1 MKKRLTVAIFI
12 MLLCLLAALPAM
24 AADVFKYSDQSA
36 NVYAGETI
44 RPVLLQDGKFTE
56 GTVVYTASGKA
67 CTVDETGTITGVT
80 PGQVSVTASLQQDG
94 KTVKTAKIVVNVARK
109 VTKVTLNTTNLKVYE
124 PDDEAVLAML
134 RPRGEDEEPLQDR
147 VLFMLAKAHFY
158 PKVAVTPDDVT
169 ARDKGVVYESS
180 DVGVV
185 KFYDNQICAIQPGE
199 CDLIIRS
206 KQNPDVYEKFH
217 VLVAQPVT
225 KIEVTAPLKTVPIGE
240 NMQLEPVITPDDAT
254 VQAVTWS
261 SRNPKL
267 ATVDENGVVTGV
279 AQGNVYIDVKA
290 TDGSNK
296 TAAFYLTV
304 VQSVEQITL
313 QETEVSVFTGQRAQ
327 LHATV
332 LPKTA
337 TNRNVTWASSD
348 ESVATVQNGVVTGH
362 RIGQCVVTCA
372 SVTNPDVTASVLVQV
387 TQPVTQIQITA
398 PLKTVPVGESMQLN
412 AAVSPADA
420 TVQDVVWSSR
430 NPKIATVDEYGTVTG
445 ITQGSVNID
454 AKATDGSNKTAS
466 FYLTV
471 VQSVEEITLQET
483 SASVFTGQRV
493 QLHATVLPKNATNRN
508 LTWTSSD
515 ESVATVQNGS
525 VTGRSVGTCVITCA
539 SVTNPDVTASVT
551 VQVNQKVTDITFVT
565 PAGLSIYVGES
576 RELEWKVLP
585 EDATNKA
592 VTFKSRNEKV
602 AVVDQNGIVTG
613 RAKGQADIEVKAA
626 DGSGKYRVYRVT
638 VLKAVEGIEP
648 LAYQYYAPLGR
659 SITISASVYPKDASN
674 QKITYYGGDDYIAS
688 VSNTGTR
695 SARVTGRRRGSF
707 TLTATT
713 EDGGFT
719 ASTNVVVDDFDGLVS
734 INSATIDNNNKIRL
748 LFYNMSR
755 DFALR
760 AVYFKVKCYDTQGNP
775 MPCTTEGDTVFT
787 GTYPLT
793 IEPYGKTEHGRF
805 KFHKYQVDQ
814 NLGYVEVTITGYD
827 FENGQRWEIPEE
839 QQFPYRSSYSSH
851 MWEPTPTPLPTAVP
865 TFAAPELPAEGGD
878 AEGNG

>member
-12 MLLCLLAALPAM
+12 MLICLLAALPAM
-24 AADVFKYSDQSA
+24 AADVFKYSAQS
-36 NVYAGETI
+36 VSVFAGETVL
-44 RPVLLQDGKFTE
+44 PELLQDGKFTE

-67 CTVDETGTITGVT
+67 CTVDETGTITGVA

-109 VTKVTLNTTNLKVYE
+109 VTKVTLATDKLKIYE

-158 PKVAVTPDDVT
+158 PKVAITPDDVSS
-169 ARDKGVVYESS
+169 RDKGVTYESS

-199 CDLIIRS
+199 CDLVIRS
-206 KQNPDVYEKFH
+206 KQNPDVFETFH

-225 KIEVTAPLKTVPIGE
+225 QIQIDSPLKLKTVPIGE
-240 NMQLEPVITPDDAT
+240 TMQLEPVITPDNAT
-254 VQAVTWS
+254 IKAVTWS
-261 SRNPKL
+261 SRNPKI

-279 AQGNVYIDVKA
+279 AKGNVY
-290 TDGSNK
+290 
-296 TAAFYLTV
+296 
-304 VQSVEQITL
+304 
-313 QETEVSVFTGQRAQ
+313 
-327 LHATV
+327 
-332 LPKTA
+332 
-337 TNRNVTWASSD
+337 
-348 ESVATVQNGVVTGH
+348 
-362 RIGQCVVTCA
+362 
-372 SVTNPDVTASVLVQV
+372 
-387 TQPVTQIQITA
+387 
-398 PLKTVPVGESMQLN
+398 
-412 AAVSPADA
+412 
-420 TVQDVVWSSR
+420 
-430 NPKIATVDEYGTVTG
+430 
-445 ITQGSVNID
+445 ID
-454 AKATDGSNKTAS
+454 AKATDGSNRAGAL
-466 FYLTV
+466 YLTV

-483 SASVFTGQRV
+483 DVSIFTGQRV
-493 QLHATVLPKNATNRN
+493 TLRPTVLPKTATNRN

-515 ESVATVQNGS
+515 ETIATVQNGTVS
-525 VTGRSVGTCVITCA
+525 GRKAGTCIITCA
-539 SVTNPDVTASVT
+539 SVTNPDVTASATVT
-551 VQVNQKVTDITFVT
+551 VGQKVTDISVLT
-565 PAGLSIYVGES
+565 PAGLSFYTGES
-576 RELEWKVLP
+576 RELEWRVLP
-585 EDATNKA
+585 EDATNQA
-592 VTFKSRNEKV
+592 VTFRSRNEKV

-613 RAKGQADIEVKAA
+613 RGKGQADIEIKAV

-638 VLKAVEGIEP
+638 VLKAVEGIQP

-659 SITISASVYPKDASN
+659 SITISGSVYPSDASN
-674 QKITYYGGDDYIAS
+674 QKVTFYGGDDYIAS

-707 TLTATT
+707 TLTATS

-719 ASTNVVVDDFDGLVS
+719 TSTNVIVDDFDGLVS
-734 INSATIDNNNKIRL
+734 INSATIDSSNKIRL

-760 AVYFKVKCYDTQGNP
+760 AIYFNVKCYDTQGNP

-793 IEPYGKTEHGRF
+793 VEPYGKTEHNRF

-827 FENGQRWEIPEE
+827 FENGQRWNIPEE
-839 QQFPYRSSYSSH
+839 QQFPYRSSYSDH
-851 MWEPTPTPLPTAVP
+851 MWEPTPTPIPTPVP
-865 TFAAPELPAEGGD
+865 TFAAPELPPEGGA